1 MHRWSGARGYR
12 CPSFGKP
19 VSSHPYLECN
29 VLTSG
34 VCWYTSQAFFPRF
47 PSSSSD
53 NLFHLQALRHMYAL
67 AVKEKELRAVDID
80 TKESVFVTIE
90 VSHAFLLV

>member
-1 MHRWSGARGYR
+1 
-12 CPSFGKP
+12 
-19 VSSHPYLECN
+19 
-29 VLTSG
+29 
-34 VCWYTSQAFFPRF
+34 
-47 PSSSSD
+47 
-53 NLFHLQALRHMYAL
+53 MYAL